1 MSTVQGDPVHLKK
14 PPLAPEVRPFRRRPS
29 KLLILAGLVL
39 AALCATGTVFIYRNV
54 DTTVAAVGVTAPV
67 RYGQILLD
75 SSMLEVQVRP
85 DPGLRPVLWRDR
97 AQFVGRKATTN
108 LWPGTVL
115 TAQAV
120 EGELPPRQGEQL
132 LGIAVKP
139 AQLPA
144 TPLEPLKPVLLV
156 PSGQGGTAVDT
167 WEPVR
172 GTVARVG
179 ERDQTGLRVVD
190 VVVAEE
196 LGPKLATKGSVGT
209 VAIVLLP
216 GS

>member
-1 MSTVQGDPVHLKK
+1 M
-14 PPLAPEVRPFRRRPS
+14 
-29 KLLILAGLVL
+29 L
-39 AALCATGTVFIYRNV
+39 AALCATGTVFVYRSV
-54 DTTVAAVGVTAPV
+54 DTTVAAVGISAPV
-67 RYGQILLD
+67 RYGQVVLETAVR
-75 SSMLEVQVRP
+75 EVQVRP
-85 DPGLRPVLWRDR
+85 DPGLAPVLWKDR
-97 AQFVGRKATTN
+97 AQIVGRRATTN
-108 LWPGTVL
+108 LWPGSVV

-120 EGELPPRQGEQL
+120 GGELPPRPGEQL

-156 PSGQGGTAVDT
+156 PSGQGGTVAET

-172 GTVARVG
+172 GTVVRVG

-190 VVVAEE
+190 VVVAEYQ
-196 LGPKLATKGSVGT
+196 GPKLATKGSVGT

>member
-1 MSTVQGDPVHLKK
+1 MTTLEK
-14 PPLAPEVRPFRRRPS
+14 PPLAPEVRPLRRRPS

-39 AALCATGTVFIYRNV
+39 AALCATGTVFVYRNV
-54 DTTVAAVGVTAPV
+54 DATIAVVGVAAPV
-67 RYGQILLD
+67 RYGQTVLD
-75 SSMLEVQVRP
+75 QSVREVQVRP
-85 DPGLRPVLWRDR
+85 DPTLTPVLWKDR
-97 AQFVGRKATTN
+97 SRLIGRKATSN
-108 LWPGTVL
+108 LWPGSVL
-115 TAQAV
+115 TTQAV
-120 EGELPPRQGEQL
+120 DGDLPPRPGEQL
-132 LGIAVKP
+132 VGVAVKP

-156 PSGQGGTAVDT
+156 PSDAAEP

-172 GTVARVG
+172 GTVVRVG

-190 VVVAEE
+190 VVVAEHE
-196 LGPKLATKGSVGT
+196 GPKLATKGSLGA

>member
-1 MSTVQGDPVHLKK
+1 MNDPAQLEK
-14 PPLAPEVRPFRRRPS
+14 PPLAPEVRPLRRRPS
-29 KLLILAGLVL
+29 KLLILVGLVL

-54 DTTVAAVGVTAPV
+54 DTTIAAVGVAAPV
-67 RYGQILLD
+67 RYGQAVPD
-75 SSMLEVQVRP
+75 SSVREVQVRP
-85 DPGLRPVLWRDR
+85 DPGLTPVLWKDR
-97 AQFVGRKATTN
+97 SQFIGRKATTN
-108 LWPGTVL
+108 LWPGSVL

-120 EGELPPRQGEQL
+120 GGDVPPRPGEQL

-156 PSGQGGTAVDT
+156 PSGQSGTVTET
-167 WEPVR
+167 WEPVQ
-172 GTVARVG
+172 GTVVRVG

-190 VVVAEE
+190 VVVAEHQ
-196 LGPKLATKGSVGT
+196 GPQLATRGSVGT